1 MPGREEK
8 VTNEESRWQRQTET
22 MYSGESSP
30 TAETKTI
37 HFHSAN
43 LEYPANLM
51 ETLWFILM
59 STRRDRSVLEK
70 ILVSHQ
76 DSKLFALNSLSEKN
90 ILV

>member
-8 VTNEESRWQRQTET
+8 VINEESQWQRQTGT
-22 MYSGESSP
+22 MYSGESSH
-30 TAETKTI
+30 TAETKTS
-37 HFHSAN
+37 HFHCAN
-43 LEYPANLM
+43 SEYPPNLM
-51 ETLWFILM
+51 ESLWFTLM
-59 STRRDRSVLEK
+59 STRRNRSVLEK